1 MGEQTRLEIG
11 TIILDWSPWT
21 PWQDLLLDNRGGAGV
36 SIPNHV
42 PGVYEAKYA
51 DHEAAE
57 RLHIGR
63 ASDLRMRIRQGLVK
77 GAVPHSTGKR
87 IRQEEDVSS
96 LVIRWAVTERP
107 GAAEEELHRLYW
119 GEFHPLPK
127 YTLRT

>member
-11 TIILDWSPWT
+11 TIILEWSPWT
-21 PWQDLLLDNRGGAGV
+21 PWRDVLLDNRGGAGV

-42 PGVYEAKYA
+42 PGVYEVRYA
-51 DHEAAE
+51 DHQAGE

-77 GAVPHSTGKR
+77 GAVPRSTGKR
-87 IRQEEDVSS
+87 IRQDEDVSR
-96 LVIRWAVTERP
+96 LVIRWAVTEKP
-107 GAAEEELHRLYW
+107 GAAEEELHNRYRQEFGRLP
-119 GEFHPLPK
+119 G